1 MYINATGF
9 YLPEQRIPNSFY
21 TERAGLT
28 DDWIVQRTGI
38 KTRARAQ
45 ANENINTMGLEAVRN
60 ALPWL
65 PYDIKD
71 VDLIVAA
78 TYSPYDTVGTAAHVV
93 QHAYGIEMPKHSPSR
108 RPVRRS

>member
-65 PYDIKD
+65 PYDKTSSWLPRIHRTTPSAQP
-71 VDLIVAA
+71 LMS
-78 TYSPYDTVGTAAHVV
+78 YSTPM
-93 QHAYGIEMPKHSPSR
+93 ELRMPKHSPSR

>member
-38 KTRARAQ
+38 KTRAQAQ
-45 ANENINTMGLEAVRN
+45 ANKNTLRSLRFSLTLIIFLRT
-60 ALPWL
+60 ALG
-65 PYDIKD
+65 K
-71 VDLIVAA
+71 AA
-78 TYSPYDTVGTAAHVV
+78 ASPDRTEV
-93 QHAYGIEMPKHSPSR
+93 S
-108 RPVRRS
+108 

>member
-71 VDLIVAA
+71 VF
-78 TYSPYDTVGTAAHVV
+78 TVRHRRHSRSCRTA
-93 QHAYGIEMPKHSPSR
+93 R
-108 RPVRRS
+108 LWN